1 MELERVKNRKRI
13 CFGLLTLLQEP
24 FTLEAKATYLYSCC
38 GLLFVRSRIGMTVP
52 TPKEEVCGADPEQET
67 NQDQEWFPTAGH
79 MNDESGFLERNISRN
94 LHVLLQ

>member
-1 MELERVKNRKRI
+1 
-13 CFGLLTLLQEP
+13 
-24 FTLEAKATYLYSCC
+24 
-38 GLLFVRSRIGMTVP
+38 MTVP